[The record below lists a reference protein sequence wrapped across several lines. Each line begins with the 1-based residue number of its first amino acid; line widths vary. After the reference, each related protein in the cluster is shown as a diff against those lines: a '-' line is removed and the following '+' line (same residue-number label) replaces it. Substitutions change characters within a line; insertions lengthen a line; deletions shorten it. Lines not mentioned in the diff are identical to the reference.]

1 MWFIARG
8 ALLFSLLVNVM
19 PATLANP
26 LTHVNPMTD
35 CLNGHILPQMGSN
48 EAPEAIVNHAFLLC
62 KPFVDS
68 WLASYPDARRQ
79 QLDQALRQFYLDRLN
94 AALNRSVR

>member
-1 MWFIARG
+1 MPFIARG
-8 ALLFSLLVNVM
+8 ALLLSLLVNVI
-19 PATLANP
+19 PATVANP
-26 LTHVNPMTD
+26 LKHVNPMTD

-62 KPFVDS
+62 KPFIDS

-79 QLDQALRQFYLDRLN
+79 QLGQALRQFYLDRLY
-94 AALNRSVR
+94 AALNSPVR